1 MPSITPLLTQVRQ
14 VNWLEEQQA
23 LQCIR
28 RAVFIEEQGVP
39 LDLEWD
45 GEDAHAIH
53 FLLTDK
59 QNQAIACARLLKSGQ
74 IGRMAVMPD
83 YRHSGL
89 GKQLLLY
96 VIDWAK
102 KQTYPDLFL
111 HAQNHAIAFYEKM
124 GFEVQ
129 GQEFMDANIP
139 HHNMIYVEPSPQR

>member
-111 HAQNHAIAFYEKM
+111 HAQNHAIPFYERM

-139 HHNMIYVEPSPQR
+139 HHNMIYVGLHPQR